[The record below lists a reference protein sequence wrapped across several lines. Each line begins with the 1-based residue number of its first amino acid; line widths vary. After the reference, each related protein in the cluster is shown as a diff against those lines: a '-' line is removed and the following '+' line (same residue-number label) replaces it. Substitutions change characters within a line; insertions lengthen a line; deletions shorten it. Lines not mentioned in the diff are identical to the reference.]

1 MMPQCL
7 EPSGSTFDQPFQYAD
22 HTHAMTDLPAPSAK
36 TLRPL
41 TSGLIAL
48 PSIRIA
54 YAERPGT
61 PLPIVFIHPNR
72 TSNRVWDF
80 VVSASRLP
88 NRMLLPALRG
98 HGDTDWPVT
107 GYRLEDHRDD
117 LIAFIDA
124 MCEGP
129 AILVGQATGATLAL
143 MIASLIPG
151 QIRAVVAAQPA
162 IGIAGAVNSLV
173 RDQVLAQ
180 QHLASRAAAQ
190 AALPF
195 AERWRPEVV
204 AHTLDHMLAPHPS
217 GGFTWRYYGPGVC
230 DTEAELM
237 RDLANDITWRGP
249 TLVFGGAASTVLP
262 VEMAARV
269 AARLPGAQLAS
280 LAAANHRLSQDNP
293 EGFAALLDGFVESL
307 DR

>member
-1 MMPQCL
+1 
-7 EPSGSTFDQPFQYAD
+7 
-22 HTHAMTDLPAPSAK
+22 MTEIPAPP
-36 TLRPL
+36 TPL
-41 TSGLIAL
+41 QPLAL
-48 PSIRIA
+48 SLLALARIRIA
-54 YAERPGT
+54 YAERSGT

-80 VVSASRLP
+80 VVSASHLP
-88 NRMLLPALRG
+88 NRMLMPALRG
-98 HGDTDWPVT
+98 HGDTDWPAT

-124 MCEGP
+124 MCERP
-129 AILVGQATGATLAL
+129 VILVGQATGATLAL
-143 MIASLIPG
+143 MIASRIPERV
-151 QIRAVVAAQPA
+151 RAVVAAQPA
-162 IGIAGAVNSLV
+162 IGIASAVNSLV

-204 AHTLDHMLAPHPS
+204 AHTLDHMLAPS
-217 GGFTWRYYGPGVC
+217 STGGFTWRYHGPGVC

-237 RDLANDITWRGP
+237 RDLAGEITWRGP

-262 VEMAARV
+262 VQMAARV

-280 LAAANHRLSQDNP
+280 LAEANHRLSQDNP
-293 EGFAALLDGFVESL
+293 EGFAALLDRVVESL
-307 DR
+307 DH

>member
-1 MMPQCL
+1 
-7 EPSGSTFDQPFQYAD
+7 
-22 HTHAMTDLPAPSAK
+22 MTDIPAPAMPPE
-36 TLRPL
+36 PL
-41 TSGLIAL
+41 TVGLIAL
-48 PSIRIA
+48 ARIRIA

-61 PLPIVFIHPNR
+61 QPPIVFIHPNR

-80 VVSASRLP
+80 VVRASRLP

-98 HGDTDWPVT
+98 HGDTDWPQA

-117 LIAFIDA
+117 LIAFIAA

-143 MIASLIPG
+143 MIASRIPE

-180 QHLASRAAAQ
+180 QRLASRAAAR

-204 AHTLDHMLAPHPS
+204 EHTLDHMLATDPT
-217 GGFTWRYYGPGVC
+217 GGFTWRYHGPGVC

-237 RDLANDITWRGP
+237 RDLAGDLTWRGP

-262 VEMAARV
+262 VDMAARV
-269 AARLPGAQLAS
+269 AARLPGAQLTS

-293 EGFAALLDGFVESL
+293 EGFAGLLDGFVESL